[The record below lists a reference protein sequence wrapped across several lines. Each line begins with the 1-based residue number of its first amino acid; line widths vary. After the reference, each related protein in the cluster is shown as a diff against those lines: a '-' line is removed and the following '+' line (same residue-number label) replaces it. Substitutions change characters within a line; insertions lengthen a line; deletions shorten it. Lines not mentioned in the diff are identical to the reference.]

1 LELLQQRAFAAD
13 TRASMYT
20 LGFRSNVLFVIAA
33 SVGLVASLGRAW
45 YGPAVP
51 TTPSD
56 GLGSMPGP
64 VEAFFSRLAREFTE
78 TGGTTGWDA
87 LTTTDIMICVL
98 VPIIVVCAL
107 VVMTVPALQVVARE
121 VLRAAALAMLG
132 VVVVKLV
139 QIPDGLGLAERRQ
152 GAWIALGVT
161 GIAASSAFSI
171 CAAPLRRPIR
181 GPSLIETP
189 EHQAPRPVS
198 LDRAGSTA
206 PPA

>member
-1 LELLQQRAFAAD
+1 MFAAD
-13 TRASMYT
+13 TRARMHT

-51 TTPSD
+51 TTPTD
-56 GLGSMPGP
+56 GIGTMPGP

-87 LTTTDIMICVL
+87 LTTTDIMISVL
-98 VPIIVVCAL
+98 VPIVIACAL
-107 VVMTVPALQVVARE
+107 TVLLVPALQVVARE
-121 VLRAAALAMLG
+121 VLRAASLALLG

-139 QIPDGLGLAERRQ
+139 QIPNGLGLAERRQ

-161 GIAASSAFSI
+161 GIAASSAFSV
-171 CAAPLRRPIR
+171 CNAPLRRPRR
-181 GPSLIETP
+181 GPSLIEKTP
-189 EHQAPRPVS
+189 ESATARPVS

>member
-1 LELLQQRAFAAD
+1 
-13 TRASMYT
+13 MHT

-45 YGPAVP
+45 YGPAV
-51 TTPSD
+51 TITPSD
-56 GLGSMPGP
+56 GLGTMPGP
-64 VEAFFSRLAREFTE
+64 VEGFFSRLVREFTE

-98 VPIIVVCAL
+98 VPIIVLSAL
-107 VVMTVPALQVVARE
+107 AVMVPALQLVARE
-121 VLRAAALAMLG
+121 VLRAAALAILG
-132 VVVVKLV
+132 VVIVKLV

-161 GIAASSAFSI
+161 GIATSSAFSV
-171 CAAPLRRPIR
+171 CNAPLRRPSR
-181 GPSLIETP
+181 GPSLIEAP
-189 EHQAPRPVS
+189 EPATPRPVS

>member
-1 LELLQQRAFAAD
+1 
-13 TRASMYT
+13 MHT

-33 SVGLVASLGRAW
+33 SIGLVASLGRAW

-51 TTPSD
+51 PTPAD
-56 GLGSMPGP
+56 GVATMPGP

-98 VPIIVVCAL
+98 VPIVVATAL
-107 VVMTVPALQVVARE
+107 AVMLVPALQVVARE
-121 VLRAAALAMLG
+121 VLRAAALALLG

-161 GIAASSAFSI
+161 GIATSCTFAI
-171 CAAPLRRPIR
+171 CSAPLRRPRR
-181 GPSLIETP
+181 GPSLIEAP
-189 EHQAPRPVS
+189 ELQTPRPVS

-206 PPA
+206 PPG